1 MAGFEAANSRNLKH
15 STNKDRSRDLN
26 QMFGQT
32 NKNYCMLNVTHCD
45 LLGHVHCRCPQRSAA
60 EKVQVDHRV
69 NFILN
74 DRKLYCNLRGFCNRN
89 ESILQ
94 FYMIQVRA
102 LLADYL
108 LPDIDMGNFEYC
120 TLADYLGR
128 TDKFPVVR
136 PCIDCMYY
144 SAWVDAVKA
153 PIKLCSVFKCYV
165 QC

>member
-1 MAGFEAANSRNLKH
+1 MLPTVIYWDTYTVDVH
-15 STNKDRSRDLN
+15 KD
-26 QMFGQT
+26 
-32 NKNYCMLNVTHCD
+32 
-45 LLGHVHCRCPQRSAA
+45 QRQKKC
-60 EKVQVDHRV
+60 ELIIELI
-69 NFILN
+69 FILN